1 MWVISRISLLCLT
14 NFKKTMSG
22 YTLFYLFLFLR
33 KQFLFFSMQLAT
45 VNFTLCMSSKVF
57 LGPKHGKGVSSIS
70 QCFIEAKVGLYRKS
84 LYCMKLPI
92 NMNPSTFVG
101 PKVWVVINYTL
112 NINLKLFR
120 QNEAL
125 NLQLNKYP

>member
-1 MWVISRISLLCLT
+1 M
-14 NFKKTMSG
+14 
-22 YTLFYLFLFLR
+22 
-33 KQFLFFSMQLAT
+33 FLFFSMQLAI

-57 LGPKHGKGVSSIS
+57 EWPKHGKGVSNFF

-84 LYCMKLPI
+84 LYYMKFSI
-92 NMNPSTFVG
+92 NMNLSNFVG
-101 PKVWVVINYTL
+101 PKVWVVIKSTL

-120 QNEAL
+120 QNEAP